1 MPVNWQRTKG
11 VGMTIE
17 PPLNATHDPAAR
29 SWLASANLPE
39 TDFPIQ
45 NLPFGLFEHGGRVRG
60 GVALGDCVID
70 LAALADSGLLRRD
83 GALAAAKAAS
93 GETLAPLLACAP
105 ADVSALRAELSQLF
119 RDGGGADRSVLE
131 PMLVPLSDVTLRLP
145 VRPPAFTDFCTSYD
159 HIARMGR
166 KTPGLAALSLPV
178 AYNGRASSVAVSGTP
193 VQRPLGQFETAPGS
207 GEVRFG
213 AEPMLD
219 FELEFGAWLRGG
231 NAPGQPLTMAEAEQA
246 LFGCCLVNDW
256 SARAIQF
263 FESILGPYL
272 GKSFLTTVSPWIVT
286 MEALAPF
293 RVAARGRDEG
303 EPALAR
309 HLRDPAD
316 IAGGGLAIELT
327 AELAAPGLAPQ
338 RIVRTNT
345 RDLYW
350 TLAQMV
356 AHQTSNGTPIDT
368 GDLIATGTVSGPEDE
383 SRACLAEITLGSG
396 VPITLSDG
404 STRTML
410 EDGDILTIRGR
421 ATRDGFVPIG
431 FGECAGAIQPARSFA

>member
-1 MPVNWQRTKG
+1 
-11 VGMTIE
+11 MTTE
-17 PPLNATHDPAAR
+17 FALNATHDPARR
-29 SWLASANLPE
+29 SWVAAANLPG

-45 NLPFGLFEHGGRVRG
+45 NLPFGLFEHEGRVRG
-60 GVALGDCVID
+60 GVALGDRVID
-70 LAALADSGLLRRD
+70 LAALHAAGVLE
-83 GALAAAKAAS
+83 GLAAQAAAAAC
-93 GETLAPLLACAP
+93 GATLAPLLACAP
-105 ADVSALRAELSQLF
+105 AAVSALRAALSALF
-119 RDGGGADRSVLE
+119 CESNAGQRSVLE
-131 PMLVPLSDVTLRLP
+131 AALLPIAEVSLRLP

-193 VQRPLGQFETAPGS
+193 VQRPLGQFETSPGS

-213 AEPMLD
+213 PEPMLD

-231 NAPGQPLTMAEAEQA
+231 NALGQALTVAEAEQA

-256 SARAIQF
+256 SARGIQF
-263 FESILGPYL
+263 FESVLGPYL

-293 RVAARGRDEG
+293 RVAARGRSKG
-303 EPALAR
+303 EPPLAA
-309 HLRDPAD
+309 HLRGERDVA
-316 IAGGGLAIELT
+316 AGAFAIELT
-327 AELAAPGLAPQ
+327 ADLAGPGMPPQ

-345 RDLYW
+345 CDLYW

-356 AHQTSNGTPIDT
+356 AHQTSNGAPIET

-383 SRACLAEITLGSG
+383 SRACLAEITLGDAA
-396 VPITLSDG
+396 PIVLADG
-404 STRTML
+404 STRKML
-410 EDGDILTIRGR
+410 ADGDTLSIHGR
-421 ATRDGFVPIG
+421 AVRDGFVPIG
-431 FGECAGAIQPARSFA
+431 FGECAGTILPARSVA

>member
-1 MPVNWQRTKG
+1 
-11 VGMTIE
+11 MTTE
-17 PPLNATHDPAAR
+17 FALNVTHDPARR
-29 SWLASANLPE
+29 SWVAAANLPG

-45 NLPFGLFEHGGRVRG
+45 NLPFGLFEHEGRVRG
-60 GVALGDCVID
+60 GVALGDRVID
-70 LAALADSGLLRRD
+70 LAALHAAGVLE
-83 GALAAAKAAS
+83 GLAAQAAAAAC
-93 GETLAPLLACAP
+93 GATLAPLLDCAP
-105 ADVSALRAELSQLF
+105 AAVSALRAALSALF
-119 RDGGGADRSVLE
+119 CESNAGQRAVLE
-131 PMLVPLSDVTLRLP
+131 AVLLPLSEVSLRLP

-193 VQRPLGQFETAPGS
+193 VQRPLGQFETSPGS

-213 AEPMLD
+213 PEPMLD

-231 NAPGQPLTMAEAEQA
+231 NALGQALTVEEAEQA

-256 SARAIQF
+256 SARGIQF
-263 FESILGPYL
+263 FESVLGPYL
-272 GKSFLTTVSPWIVT
+272 GKSFITTVSPWIVT

-293 RVAARGRDEG
+293 RIAARGRGEG
-303 EPALAR
+303 EPPLAV
-309 HLRDPAD
+309 HLRGERDVA
-316 IAGGGLAIELT
+316 AGAFAIELT
-327 AELAAPGLAPQ
+327 ADLAGPGLSPQ

-356 AHQTSNGTPIDT
+356 THQTSNGAPIET

-383 SRACLAEITLGSG
+383 SRACLAEITLGDAAP
-396 VPITLSDG
+396 VVLADG
-404 STRTML
+404 STRKML
-410 EDGDILTIRGR
+410 ADGDTLFIHGR
-421 ATRDGFVPIG
+421 AVRDGFVPIG
-431 FGECAGAIQPARSFA
+431 FGECAGTILPARSVA